1 MSDWYEPRGKRRAL
15 GRVLRR
21 VEAFA
26 NPWSPRRHRI
36 LVEPPAELEWS
47 AIYNVT
53 PADPTGADSS
63 LQAAVPEGGIPSVDQ
78 EYARPDLM
86 VDQTDG
92 AQEDDAEAF
101 EHATAIVVDPLER
114 TRAALEDARHQM
126 PGMLGL
132 KTAVDRPEI
141 GEGQTDRS
149 VGARHLAAEWTDLV
163 TQLRDE
169 RSQLAGEVTGLRLL
183 VLDLATEVRRLA
195 GMLDLVQQGTVR
207 AADDENVPFALGSNA
222 AVDPAVTGS
231 SELDFGGSDLGYG
244 STLRMPPDFGWKDRP
259 EAIPGQPLDA
269 DGGPGPDATQPDDS
283 TPGSDDVGVDANA
296 GSDLSARRE
305 VQAGDAI
312 KLMVVGVPGV
322 RSVAAIEAGLAAR
335 FSPGHSEL
343 AGFRGGS
350 ATFKLKPEDDLSVDA
365 LVCIVEQCGLRVGE
379 RNVQDE
385 GRVIRLLVA
394 VSPRAGTE

>member
-1 MSDWYEPRGKRRAL
+1 VSDWYEPRRKRRAL
-15 GRVLRR
+15 GRALRR

-53 PADPTGADSS
+53 LADPTGADSS
-63 LQAAVPEGGIPSVDQ
+63 LQAAVAEGGIPSVDQ

-114 TRAALEDARHQM
+114 TRAALEDARRQM

-132 KTAVDRPEI
+132 ETAADRPEI
-141 GEGQTDRS
+141 GEGQPDRF
-149 VGARHLAAEWTDLV
+149 VGVRHLAAESTDLM

-169 RSQLAGEVTGLRLL
+169 RSQLAEEITGLRLL

-195 GMLDLVQQGTVR
+195 GMLDLVQHGTVR
-207 AADDENVPFALGSNA
+207 AADDENVPLALSSSA
-222 AVDPAVTGS
+222 AVDPATTGL
-231 SELDFGGSDLGYG
+231 SELSFDGSNVGNG
-244 STLRMPPDFGWKDRP
+244 STLKMPPDFGWRDRP
-259 EAIPGQPLDA
+259 EASPGQPLDA

-283 TPGSDDVGVDANA
+283 TPGSDDDGVAADA
-296 GSDLSARRE
+296 GSDISAHRE
-305 VQAGDAI
+305 VPAGHAI
-312 KLMVVGVPGV
+312 RLLVIGVPGV
-322 RSVAAIEAGLAAR
+322 RSVAAIEAGLATR

-343 AGFRGGS
+343 ARFRGGD
-350 ATFKLKPEDDLSVDA
+350 ATFTLKPEADLSVDA
-365 LVCIVEQCGLRVGE
+365 LVDAVEQGGLRVGE
-379 RNVQDE
+379 CDVQDG

-394 VSPRAGTE
+394 ASPRAGTE